1 MSWETGERGH
11 VKNVL
16 LSVIAIAEFKRARER
31 QLILHNGL
39 DNLLGSA
46 DFGLINQPWLAFIKI
61 CGINSD
67 IIFFLEMPF
76 IYLVLFWEKHYARL
90 SCWQERYHYSLK
102 L

>member
-1 MSWETGERGH
+1 MSWETGERGR

-46 DFGLINQPWLAFIKI
+46 DYGLINQPWLAFIEI
-61 CGINSD
+61 CRISRD
-67 IIFFLEMPF
+67 ITFFSEKPF
-76 IYLVLFWEKHYARL
+76 IYLVLFWENVMPGCHADR
-90 SCWQERYHYSLK
+90 SAITIH
-102 L
+102 